1 MKNRF
6 VYLIAFVG
14 LLWPGLLAFTFGQS
28 VPMTPPDAPDQVQFA
43 DLTVRFEPNARRL
56 VQQDINALMVNRQYW
71 DAKLDRA
78 QLYFPIIESVLLGEG
93 IPTDFKYL
101 ALQESSLTP
110 DAVSSSQAVGFWQFK
125 RETAG
130 DYGLQ
135 VNEEVDE
142 RKNITAS
149 TRAAARY
156 LRRSNGMYNNWVSAL
171 FSFYLGTGGISQLV
185 SPDWANAKD
194 ITLDGRTDRYILR
207 FFAHKIAVEYAF
219 KTHQSTAT
227 FSLIE
232 YPNAGGKTIDGLAAE
247 LNINPADIRTYNRWL
262 LIDHV
267 PTSGNHVLTIPT
279 PNSQINDLRQRI
291 AKTSNQPLK
300 NVASDDVGFPVLRK
314 VTTNARSAD
323 DPILYE
329 INGLPGIQAQA
340 GDNPGSLA
348 SKAKISLSS
357 FLRYNELTDRDLV
370 TAGEVY
376 YLAKKYKKALV
387 PFHTARADES
397 MRSISQRYGIRLKKL
412 LKYNRMD
419 RVQKLQVGRV
429 LWLREK
435 RPSKTPVEIINGP
448 TPPVYD
454 PTPATPSTTQTQ
466 PVASN
471 GQIPRNASERRRYQ
485 PKLVG
490 NATPSATPVDQPA
503 TEVATTT
510 KPTTSAPRTATPT
523 PILTAPPMAADVPS
537 SQPAEVTLPRSDA
550 GSPQRTIIVRSEGEP
565 LRERTTP
572 ARTDVNRPTNSGTTE
587 SVATTPPKR
596 RPADPDR
603 SVPTTSQA
611 GNVPDEP
618 TSRPKPTSY
627 PETPDPEL
635 SRTAQTRPRQAA
647 PQPSPQVSP
656 TTAIGERD
664 ATSTRN
670 REGSVPPLP
679 PMTKPRTEAAPSSGG
694 RTMTHTVEAGQTYYS
709 ISKYYGVTVDE
720 LLDANSLSLD
730 NKLSVGQ
737 KLSVRNVQPGYP
749 VGQPVTVTP
758 PRSTTTTTEEPEAPV
773 TPPAGPTYHVV
784 AKGETLYS
792 ISRQYSVTVEQLVE
806 WNKLPDMNARLGQKL
821 KVSE

>member
-6 VYLIAFVG
+6 VYLIVFVG
-14 LLWPGLLAFTFGQS
+14 LLWPGLPGVTFGQS
-28 VPMTPPDAPDQVQFA
+28 APMTPPNAPDQVQFA

-78 QLYFPIIESVLLGEG
+78 QLYFPIIESVLLGES

-219 KTHQSTAT
+219 KTHQSTST

-247 LNINPADIRTYNRWL
+247 LNLNPADIRTYNRWL

-291 AKTSNQPLK
+291 AQTSNQPLK
-300 NVASDDVGFPVLRK
+300 NVAADDVGFPVLRK
-314 VTTNARSAD
+314 VTTTARSAD

-348 SKAKISLSS
+348 RKAKISLSS

-370 TAGEVY
+370 TTGEVY

-435 RPSKTPVEIINGP
+435 RPAKTPVEIINGP

-454 PTPATPSTTQTQ
+454 PTPATPSTTPTQ

-485 PKLVG
+485 PKLIG
-490 NATPSATPVDQPA
+490 SATPSATPADQP
-503 TEVATTT
+503 TTDVAAAP
-510 KPTTSAPRTATPT
+510 KPTASTPRTATPT
-523 PILTAPPMAADVPS
+523 PTLTVPPMVADVPS

-572 ARTDVNRPTNSGTTE
+572 ARTDVAGAGSTASPE
-587 SVATTPPKR
+587 PVATTVPKR
-596 RPADPDR
+596 RPAETDR
-603 SVPTTSQA
+603 SSSTPASQS

-618 TSRPKPTSY
+618 ISRPKPTSY
-627 PETPDPEL
+627 PDTPDPEL
-635 SRTAQTRPRQAA
+635 SRTAQTKPRQS
-647 PQPSPQVSP
+647 SPQVLPQTPIS
-656 TTAIGERD
+656 ERD
-664 ATSTRN
+664 ATPTQG

-679 PMTKPRTEAAPSSGG
+679 PMTRPRTEAAPNSGG

-709 ISKYYGVTVDE
+709 ISKYYGVTVDD
-720 LLDANSLSLD
+720 LLAANSLSLD
-730 NKLSVGQ
+730 NKLAVGQ

-758 PRSTTTTTEEPEAPV
+758 PRSTTTTTTTEEPEAPV
-773 TPPAGPTYHVV
+773 TPPTGPVYHVV